1 MFFPNNQLF
10 IHIPKTGGTSL
21 EFAICSKYFYE
32 KIDQEESEK
41 VYREFIAQ
49 SGFKNLDRKK
59 IEEMS
64 YERFTINGHYR
75 NLKKGQGGHPH
86 SFISDYAEF
95 LDIND
100 QEKFVVLRNPFDQ
113 VVSHYNQS
121 RKQVE
126 IRSLDDF
133 ILCNDKHNIEKYR
146 HYIDQY
152 AFTHIDGVLSVDK
165 VFVFDRY
172 HEAQDYV
179 ENIFGI
185 EIDRSLRLWK
195 TEYTE
200 ETISESSKI
209 YFEDMYSQSIELYS
223 QFIQV

>member
-1 MFFPNNQLF
+1 MFFPNNQLL

-21 EFAICSKYFYE
+21 EFAISSKYFYD
-32 KIDQEESEK
+32 KIDQEDSEK
-41 VYREFIAQ
+41 GYRDFIAQ
-49 SGFKNLDRKK
+49 NGFKSLDRKK

-75 NLKKGQGGHPH
+75 KLKKGQGGHPH
-86 SFISDYAEF
+86 SFISDYAEH
-95 LDIND
+95 LNIND
-100 QEKFVVLRNPFDQ
+100 YEKFVVLRNPFDQ
-113 VVSHYNQS
+113 VVSLYNQI

-126 IRSLDDF
+126 ISSLDDF

-152 AFTHIDGVLSVDK
+152 AFTHIDGVLTVDK

-179 ENIFGI
+179 ENIFDI

-200 ETISESSKI
+200 ETLSESSKNH
-209 YFEDMYSQSIELYS
+209 FEDMYSQSIDLYS
-223 QFIQV
+223 QFI

>member
-100 QEKFVVLRNPFDQ
+100 YEKFVVLRNPFDQ
-113 VVSHYNQS
+113 VVSLYNQI

-126 IRSLDDF
+126 ISSLDDF

-200 ETISESSKI
+200 EIISESSKI

-223 QFIQV
+223 QFI

>member
-1 MFFPNNQLF
+1 MFFPNNQIF

-100 QEKFVVLRNPFDQ
+100 YEKFVVLRNPFDQ
-113 VVSHYNQS
+113 VVSLYNQI

-126 IRSLDDF
+126 ISSLDDF

-179 ENIFGI
+179 ENIFDI

-223 QFIQV
+223 QFI

>member
-1 MFFPNNQLF
+1 MFFPNNQIF
-10 IHIPKTGGTSL
+10 IHIHKTGGTSL

-100 QEKFVVLRNPFDQ
+100 YEKFVVLRNPFDQ
-113 VVSHYNQS
+113 VVSLYNQI

-126 IRSLDDF
+126 ISSLDDF

-179 ENIFGI
+179 ENIFDI

-223 QFIQV
+223 QFI

>member
-1 MFFPNNQLF
+1 MFFPNNQIF

-100 QEKFVVLRNPFDQ
+100 YEKFVVLRNPFDQ
-113 VVSHYNQS
+113 VVSLYNQI

-126 IRSLDDF
+126 ISSLDDF

-223 QFIQV
+223 QFI